1 MTIKLV
7 RKSRI
12 DNQVIIYND
21 TEDMFSLIN
30 NDNIIIESSDDISSL
45 TASASW
51 RRPTRDEVSSYVYTN
66 NREIHAP
73 ALKDKSVLQK
83 MLETDKIT
91 TSALTASL
99 PDLKRLY
106 EWAESAYS
114 PDDVEEEP
122 DDLDDA
128 WDYYAVSDIP
138 YSPRVNDLYAADRDG
153 DMFKWDG
160 EFIPTDDTVEA
171 FEAPTVVDV
180 DPESAQALRQWL
192 IMNKSEDD
200 PYFDISEIDPEEKAL
215 FDAALREMD
224 TYMLDTAASVLSS
237 ASKLWYDDHDKYL
250 RQETQSRDWHG
261 RYNGPQAPKER
272 KLFFPKAR
280 IHGDVNYDMWG
291 GIMSYVKDCMDEAAS
306 GIDNAMYIAIVDP
319 VDTSAVLDL
328 IAIIINETNGEPA
341 SWVRRNGEWVQ
352 DNIYLDTIRSATPP
366 TTVVLDKDDVEDVV
380 KQVDATDEEKAE
392 GTASVEDHEEY
403 ICAALANNSP
413 ELIPA
418 EWKKESRSSLFGKYG
433 EVITA
438 GGVPGIAD
446 TPEDFAATARLKK
459 YWAFGKGT
467 AKWLPGTPGDLTRL
481 HNHLAK
487 YVGPNRAWGLAQNIF
502 KMHFGVD
509 NNTYDKATS

>member
-1 MTIKLV
+1 
-7 RKSRI
+7 
-12 DNQVIIYND
+12 
-21 TEDMFSLIN
+21 
-30 NDNIIIESSDDISSL
+30 
-45 TASASW
+45 
-51 RRPTRDEVSSYVYTN
+51 
-66 NREIHAP
+66 
-73 ALKDKSVLQK
+73 
-83 MLETDKIT
+83 
-91 TSALTASL
+91 
-99 PDLKRLY
+99 
-106 EWAESAYS
+106 
-114 PDDVEEEP
+114 
-122 DDLDDA
+122 
-128 WDYYAVSDIP
+128 
-138 YSPRVNDLYAADRDG
+138 
-153 DMFKWDG
+153 
-160 EFIPTDDTVEA
+160 
-171 FEAPTVVDV
+171 
-180 DPESAQALRQWL
+180 
-192 IMNKSEDD
+192 
-200 PYFDISEIDPEEKAL
+200 
-215 FDAALREMD
+215 
-224 TYMLDTAASVLSS
+224 
-237 ASKLWYDDHDKYL
+237 
-250 RQETQSRDWHG
+250 
-261 RYNGPQAPKER
+261 
-272 KLFFPKAR
+272 
-280 IHGDVNYDMWG
+280 
-291 GIMSYVKDCMDEAAS
+291 
-306 GIDNAMYIAIVDP
+306 MYIAIVDP

-380 KQVDATDEEKAE
+380 KQVDATDEEKIE

-481 HNHLAK
+481 HKHLAK

>member
-291 GIMSYVKDCMDEAAS
+291 GIMSYVKDCMD
-306 GIDNAMYIAIVDP
+306 DP
-319 VDTSAVLDL
+319 HLVL
-328 IAIIINETNGEPA
+328 TMPC
-341 SWVRRNGEWVQ
+341 
-352 DNIYLDTIRSATPP
+352 T
-366 TTVVLDKDDVEDVV
+366 
-380 KQVDATDEEKAE
+380 
-392 GTASVEDHEEY
+392 
-403 ICAALANNSP
+403 
-413 ELIPA
+413 
-418 EWKKESRSSLFGKYG
+418 
-433 EVITA
+433 
-438 GGVPGIAD
+438 
-446 TPEDFAATARLKK
+446 
-459 YWAFGKGT
+459 
-467 AKWLPGTPGDLTRL
+467 LPLLTL
-481 HNHLAK
+481 
-487 YVGPNRAWGLAQNIF
+487 
-502 KMHFGVD
+502 
-509 NNTYDKATS
+509 